1 MSQVVKAVWM
11 GSKFA
16 LDRVAM
22 DVILDALRGG
32 GTVVYPTDTLYALGV
47 DATREDLI
55 WKVSEMKQRPA
66 GQPMSVA
73 VHGLREIEAWAIVND
88 AVRDFLKNNLPG
100 AYTVILRA
108 GPKAPKHLVSPKGI
122 AFRMPRHPLP
132 MLITRAF
139 GPVTAT
145 SANRHGGEAPVD
157 MPMAQRQLG
166 DAVDVYIDA
175 GPCEFGAGSSIVDF
189 TGERPKVIRPGPV
202 PERG

>member
-1 MSQVVKAVWM
+1 MSRVVQAVWM

-16 LDRVAM
+16 LDRSAM
-22 DVILDALRGG
+22 DVILDTLRGG
-32 GTVVYPTDTLYALGV
+32 GSVVYPTDTLYGLGV
-47 DATREDLI
+47 DATREDLV
-55 WKVSEMKQRPA
+55 WKVSEMKHRPA

-73 VHGLREIEAWAIVND
+73 VHGLREIEAWANVSEAARN
-88 AVRDFLKNNLPG
+88 FLKTNLPG
-100 AYTVILRA
+100 AYTVILPP
-108 GPKAPKHLVSPKGI
+108 GPKAPRHLVSPRGI

-145 SANRHGGEAPVD
+145 SANQHGGDPPIDLAT
-157 MPMAQRQLG
+157 AQRQLG

-175 GPCEFGAGSSIVDF
+175 GPCEFGQGSSVVDF

-202 PERG
+202 PGRG